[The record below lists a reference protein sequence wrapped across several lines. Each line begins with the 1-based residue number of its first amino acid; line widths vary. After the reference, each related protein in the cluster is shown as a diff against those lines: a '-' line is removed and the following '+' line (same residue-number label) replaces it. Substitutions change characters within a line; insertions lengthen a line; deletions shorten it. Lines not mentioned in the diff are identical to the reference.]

1 MDLVLVC
8 MCLWR
13 PEEGIGSHGAGSKLP
28 NVDAVSWTR
37 VSGRASLG
45 LSHWAISPY
54 LLLCFLCLCL
64 VHCEIC
70 SGFASVALD
79 STTNSWLGLCVSGV
93 TLSHEVVTRRD
104 THSHHCYQICLETPS
119 WNLLSSVCEALFVF
133 HFINNRHA
141 LPLSSAAR
149 NYFTPKYLWRKYTN
163 SRNSFC
169 RSKVLPLIQLRK
181 NERKRQ

>member
-13 PEEGIGSHGAGSKLP
+13 PEEGIGSHGAGYKLP

-70 SGFASVALD
+70 SDFASVALD

-104 THSHHCYQICLETPS
+104 THNHHCYQVCLETLSEIFFLHFVKLFLFFISLITDMPCLCPLLREIISYPS
-119 WNLLSSVCEALFVF
+119 TFDVNTQILGT
-133 HFINNRHA
+133 HFA
-141 LPLSSAAR
+141 GLKCSL
-149 NYFTPKYLWRKYTN
+149 
-163 SRNSFC
+163 
-169 RSKVLPLIQLRK
+169 
-181 NERKRQ
+181 